1 MQHIFP
7 ENTIFE
13 ISNQTQRMAC
23 GTLQDTEQRPLLW
36 KVQNTQKAVTR
47 HKTKRKP
54 LLRKIRCKIFWQR
67 IPCPDQSHVTQC
79 RDQNLS
85 WNGDVFFH
93 ILDERAIS
101 EDLWLNLLVV
111 VWPGW
116 KYTKRHCN
124 VIIGRGGDKF
134 GVAETV
140 EVVEVHK

>member
-1 MQHIFP
+1 
-7 ENTIFE
+7 
-13 ISNQTQRMAC
+13 MAW
-23 GTLQDTEQRPLLW
+23 GTLQDTEHRTLLW

-67 IPCPDQSHVTQC
+67 TPSPDQSHVTQC

-134 GVAETV
+134 GVAKTV